1 MMMIKLSVQLVESK
15 LKEKPETLSVHIQRK
30 CCAFWNMLAGTVNF
44 EEEAKNWPNNEHSWT
59 VIIKYTVQQI

>member
-44 EEEAKNWPNNEHSWT
+44 EEEAKNWSNNEHS
-59 VIIKYTVQQI
+59 